1 MTENETNT
9 ISRRALLLFCK
20 PPVPGMVKT
29 RLTKERGGNLTAEQ
43 AADFFRCS
51 LLDVTDLGLL
61 ALDDLESSDALS
73 WIGAEAT
80 ADTPKKSYD
89 FFISSTAP
97 ESLQLLQEMYAADWG
112 DAPPTRQLNY
122 IVDRGTSFDEHFDD
136 AFNQIFE
143 RGYEQVVAIGGDMPL
158 LPREHIPEAFGWLD
172 YLSDLSADG
181 SALVL
186 APCQQS
192 GVSLVGLTRTTP
204 INSTGVYYNRSGLPV
219 LDAYTAKLQEV
230 DVPSAFLAPVS
241 DVDGDEDLAHA
252 ISCLNAIAE
261 AQRYQPR
268 IYLAVRTLDWID
280 RMNLK
285 ASAPP
290 NDEHDPRQYLDGQEP
305 D

>member
-1 MTENETNT
+1 MNT
-9 ISRRALLLFCK
+9 TQTKAHGALLLFCK

-29 RLTKERGGNLTAEQ
+29 RLTKERGGHLSPEQ
-43 AADFFRCS
+43 AAEFFRCS

-61 ALDDLESSDALS
+61 GLDDLETSDALS
-73 WIGAEAT
+73 WIGAEV
-80 ADTPKKSYD
+80 PKDAPQKGYD
-89 FFISSTAP
+89 FFISSTS
-97 ESLQLLQEMYAADWG
+97 ERSIEQLQQMYAADWG
-112 DAPPTRQLNY
+112 DVPPARPLNF
-122 IVDRGTSFDEHFDD
+122 IVDKGTSFDEHFDD
-136 AFNQIFE
+136 AFSQIFA

-172 YLSDLSADG
+172 YLSSLSADG

-204 INSTGVYYNRSGLPV
+204 IDSTGVYYNRSGLPV

-241 DVDGDEDLAHA
+241 DIDGDEDLAHA

-261 AQRYQPR
+261 AQRYQPN
-268 IYLAVRTLDWID
+268 IYLAARTLDWID

-290 NDEHDPRQYLDGQEP
+290 NDEHAPRQYLDGQEP